1 MLSMNKTVSTL
12 IVSSL
17 LGVFL
22 SGCQN
27 EAESPA
33 EVIPVVKTIVISD
46 ANQQPTWSLT
56 GIVTARYQTDL
67 AFRVSGKIEKR
78 SVNVGD
84 EVQLD
89 QELFSLDATDYQL
102 AANIAAANIRSTESE
117 INNAKLELKRYQT
130 MLAKNLISQQIIDQA
145 ETQLIVLQE
154 RLKAQKLQQKQ
165 AKNQLQYTRLT
176 APGLGKILMI
186 HAEEGE
192 VVPTGQAVATL
203 ALNGSREV
211 SVAVPEN
218 RLPGLPKQAKVQIYG
233 SDKQYDVT
241 LREVATQANSASRT
255 WNANY
260 AFSSASDSTDK
271 TLQQDINNL
280 RLGQTAKVVFQTK
293 NTLIRIPNTALYEQA
308 DFASIWQVKEGK
320 VSRVLVKVHSL
331 SDRWAWVEGDLTSV
345 EKIVSLGVHRLNE
358 GQAVKE
364 SAE

>member
-1 MLSMNKTVSTL
+1 MLSMNKTLITL
-12 IVSSL
+12 IVTSL
-17 LGVFL
+17 LSLFL

-27 EAESPA
+27 EVESPA
-33 EVIPVVKTIVISD
+33 EVIPVVKTIVIGD

-56 GIVTARYQTDL
+56 GTVSARYQTNL
-67 AFRVSGKIEKR
+67 AFRVNGKIDKR

-84 EVQLD
+84 DVQLG

-102 AANIAAANIRSTESE
+102 AVNIAAANVRSTESE

-130 MLAKNLISQQIIDQA
+130 MLAKNLISQQTIDQA

-176 APGLGKILMI
+176 AAGQGNILMI

-192 VVPTGQAVATL
+192 VVAAGQAVATL
-203 ALNGSREV
+203 ALKGSREV

-241 LREVATQANSASRT
+241 LREVASQANSASRT

-260 AFSSASDSTDK
+260 AFSSVGDASDK
-271 TLQQDINNL
+271 THQQDVNDL
-280 RLGQTAKVVFQTK
+280 RLGQTAKVVFQAK
-293 NTLIRIPNTALYEQA
+293 NTSIRIPNTALYEQA

-320 VSRVLVKVHSL
+320 VSRVPVKVQSL
-331 SDRWAWVEGDLTSV
+331 SDRWAWVEGDLTGV
-345 EKIVSLGVHRLNE
+345 EKIVSLGVHRLND